1 MVGNFD
7 FVFSLFQ
14 RKAQE
19 CSIYFFIRYFLTI
32 HQDFKMRVI
41 RNGCD
46 KITFLMNLD
55 RSLEL
60 ISFGSIFIRVK
71 FRLV

>member
-1 MVGNFD
+1 MVGNFN

-19 CSIYFFIRYFLTI
+19 CSIYFFIRYVLAI

-46 KITFLMNLD
+46 KITFLYQPG
-55 RSLEL
+55 SFPFEL
-60 ISFGSIFIRVK
+60 IAFGSIFIPREITD
-71 FRLV
+71 

>member
-19 CSIYFFIRYFLTI
+19 CSIYFFIRYVLAI

-46 KITFLMNLD
+46 KITFLINLD

-60 ISFGSIFIRVK
+60 IAFGSIFIRVK
-71 FRLV
+71 FRLI